1 MKKKIVHGEYA
12 GQNSLHLATLLKNKE
27 MVRLLVEGLPVG
39 KRIDPREIMTEGRH
53 QGSSAL
59 GLSIAL
65 YNAEFAKYYLKETP
79 EVLRYTREQI
89 QLEDALHLS
98 VVTGLVELFPILLG
112 ELGLS
117 IETKGNTGR
126 YKHLTPLQLATVNRQ
141 LDMMKNL
148 VGLGAI
154 HRVIA
159 SEGKYTGYNLLGLI
173 MLSPGDDTKS
183 IEIIDYLMEDLGH
196 SLEFSNQKSQNAVN
210 LSIFT
215 GQLEIFMHLVNKSDP
230 EFSKFEEYTMLAAN
244 NNHGHIILKQLY
256 SSELNLKFNK
266 SSFPS
271 PLDQA
276 IQHGSLKNV
285 EFLLSQGYMPS
296 TVIVD
301 GRYDG
306 AVDYAKKKKDES
318 PERAKIYEL
327 LAANEEKLEKL
338 QFNKKER
345 EKKTPKRFSYKN
357 PSPSSCKKKS
367 EENV

>member
-1 MKKKIVHGEYA
+1 MIDALLGNLKGLQEAIAKDPRYADFFYAGETRFPILKHLSPLQAAIANNQAEVIKYLASLPNVDLKKKIVHGEYA

-65 YNAEFAKYYLKETP
+65 YNAELAKYYLKETP

-148 VGLGAI
+148 VGLGAN

-215 GQLEIFMHLVNKSDP
+215 GQLEIFMHLVKKVTLNS
-230 EFSKFEEYTMLAAN
+230 
-244 NNHGHIILKQLY
+244 Q
-256 SSELNLKFNK
+256 NLK
-266 SSFPS
+266 SM
-271 PLDQA
+271 L
-276 IQHGSLKNV
+276 
-285 EFLLSQGYMPS
+285 
-296 TVIVD
+296 
-301 GRYDG
+301 
-306 AVDYAKKKKDES
+306 
-318 PERAKIYEL
+318 
-327 LAANEEKLEKL
+327 
-338 QFNKKER
+338 
-345 EKKTPKRFSYKN
+345 
-357 PSPSSCKKKS
+357 C
-367 EENV
+367 